1 MTFAKANVNQVDPS
15 TSHGPGHRRNA
26 AVQRPFLII
35 VRRDGQGED
44 GSGLRRTLGAIVPG
58 SGWRTPVYAGTYADM
73 EDLLTYPHCIRQSNG
88 CVSGGIVCNS
98 A

>member
-44 GSGLRRTLGAIVPG
+44 GSRPTPGAGSNCPRFRVAHAGLRG
-58 SGWRTPVYAGTYADM
+58 
-73 EDLLTYPHCIRQSNG
+73 N
-88 CVSGGIVCNS
+88 VC
-98 A
+98 

>member
-26 AVQRPFLII
+26 AVQRPFLISLLDATHRGGRLPACADAAKI
-35 VRRDGQGED
+35 V
-44 GSGLRRTLGAIVPG
+44 LG
-58 SGWRTPVYAGTYADM
+58 SGWRAPVYAGTYADM
-73 EDLLTYPHCIRQSNG
+73 EDLLTYPHCIRPSDG
-88 CVSGGIVCNS
+88 CVSGGIGCNS